1 MKDLQTQLN
10 ILYDTIQKVKLVELV
25 LLDNELDEEVKD
37 IIKIKHS
44 LNAKVI
50 EINNKLYDEKKKD
63 SSTC

>member
-25 LLDNELDEEVKD
+25 LLDNDLDEEVKD

-44 LNAKVI
+44 LNEKVI
-50 EINNKLYDEKKKD
+50 EINNKIYDENKKAR
-63 SSTC
+63 

>member
-25 LLDNELDEEVKD
+25 LLDNDLDDEVKD

-44 LNAKVI
+44 LNAKAI
-50 EINNKLYDEKKKD
+50 EINNKIYDENKKAR
-63 SSTC
+63 

>member
-25 LLDNELDEEVKD
+25 LLDNDLDEEVKE

-50 EINNKLYDEKKKD
+50 EINNKLYDENQNKK
-63 SSTC
+63 